1 MPVVTD
7 LYMNKNYLRYV
18 LNVHPNPVSRLV
30 PLTSIFSQT
39 DSTYVGSAAASK
51 DTAVL
56 P

>member
-18 LNVHPNPVSRLV
+18 LNVHPNPVSRLA
-30 PLTSIFSQT
+30 LTSIFSQT